1 MWCWNADIDCSKL
14 GAVVLIEVTST
25 SSDFIKPWKMHS
37 QRTCKGSGFVIDG
50 QRIMTNFHVV
60 QDAIDVRLRKHG
72 MSRRWRGKV
81 VAVGPDVDLA
91 LLEVHEEEL
100 SKGESFWT
108 GVSPVQWHATL
119 PQLQSAVHVCGF
131 PTGGT
136 TISVTQGVP
145 NQWGPL
151 FLIVALDMVFIAFE
165 DKARHKAD
173 EVANAQPVDILRVR
187 NQFLPVLLDQ
197 LMDLLPVLLVVVAW
211 QKQQRRHVRCFCGGR
226 VANGC
231 IAGCSR
237 CVHGDELCCQLLTD
251 SSR

>member
-1 MWCWNADIDCSKL
+1 MTSVTPPPIPDTDLPVAPAPKRARSSEHVHGTSKEEDPAIDHKL

-25 SSDFIKPWKMHS
+25 SPDFVKPWKMHS
-37 QRTCKGSGFVIDG
+37 QRTCKGSGFVIEG

-108 GVSPVQWHATL
+108 GVSPVTWQSTL

-136 TISVTQGVP
+136 TISVTQGVVSRIDCK
-145 NQWGPL
+145 NYRVGPAMRSTRAACWCCRSTL
-151 FLIVALDMVFIAFE
+151 PSTRATVA
-165 DKARHKAD
+165 ARRSPRTGRSSASPSNH
-173 EVANAQPVDILRVR
+173 L
-187 NQFLPVLLDQ
+187 
-197 LMDLLPVLLVVVAW
+197 
-211 QKQQRRHVRCFCGGR
+211 GGTR
-226 VANGC
+226 MASA
-231 IAGCSR
+231 I
-237 CVHGDELCCQLLTD
+237 
-251 SSR
+251 